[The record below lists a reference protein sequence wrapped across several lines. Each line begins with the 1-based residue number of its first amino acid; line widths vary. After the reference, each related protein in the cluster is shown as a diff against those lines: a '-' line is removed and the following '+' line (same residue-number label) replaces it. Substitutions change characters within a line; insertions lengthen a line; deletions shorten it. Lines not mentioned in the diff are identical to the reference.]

1 MILYL
6 LIAAL
11 SIGVACL
18 VNNRRLE
25 RELIGRSSTITRRQG
40 MNSLSLLSVFLIL
53 FLPAALRLE
62 VGNDYESYVDT
73 IHEIY
78 VGGYVVTEPLFNA
91 IVKLLCELSGGEN
104 YLLVFAFFSFLTLWI
119 FLKVIYEQTEEF
131 AFSFYLF

>member
-25 RELIGRSSTITRRQG
+25 QKLIGRSSTITRRQG

-62 VGNDYESYVDT
+62 VGNDYESYVDI

-78 VGGYVVTEPLFNA
+78 VGGG
-91 IVKLLCELSGGEN
+91 C
-104 YLLVFAFFSFLTLWI
+104 
-119 FLKVIYEQTEEF
+119 
-131 AFSFYLF
+131 